1 MPSAQCSS
9 KPRVEILDK
18 LCDYKESFLLPKV
31 LQSLMNHLA
40 DCLQVEVKIQKHN
53 QMIELI
59 IVLFKQLLIIP
70 DRLQDKAGS

>member
-1 MPSAQCSS
+1 
-9 KPRVEILDK
+9 
-18 LCDYKESFLLPKV
+18 
-31 LQSLMNHLA
+31 MNHLA